1 VYNPASGY
9 IVTANNAAV
18 GPSFPVD
25 ITKDWDAGYR
35 ADRITHD
42 LKKLIDSGAKITS
55 RDMSKIDADTYDAN
69 AAALVP
75 ILKKA
80 PLDEGT
86 RTAVDL
92 LSHWNYHDDA
102 DSAAAAYFNIFW
114 RNLLHDAFARK
125 LPKGAVPVGGDRWFQ
140 VVGTLAKDDDSSW
153 WSDEKLGVESRDE
166 MFAYAAD
173 QAYHEAVRLM
183 GPDTSDW
190 RWGDIHTLE
199 VTNQSFGASGVAP
212 IEWLFN
218 RGPYELGGGS
228 SVVDAVGWDA
238 SQGYQVNWV
247 PSMRQVIDL
256 NDFDDSTWI
265 NLTGDSGHA
274 FNPHYVD
281 QTPFW
286 QHNRTRAWP
295 FSPDAVDEATQ
306 DTLTLT
312 PTGTQG

>member
-1 VYNPASGY
+1 
-9 IVTANNAAV
+9 
-18 GPSFPVD
+18 
-25 ITKDWDAGYR
+25 
-35 ADRITHD
+35 
-42 LKKLIDSGAKITS
+42 
-55 RDMSKIDADTYDAN
+55 
-69 AAALVP
+69 
-75 ILKKA
+75 
-80 PLDEGT
+80 
-86 RTAVDL
+86 
-92 LSHWNYHDDA
+92 
-102 DSAAAAYFNIFW
+102 
-114 RNLLHDAFARK
+114 
-125 LPKGAVPVGGDRWFQ
+125 VGGDRWFQ
-140 VVGTLAKDDDSSW
+140 VVGTLVKDGDSSW
-153 WSDEKLGVESRDE
+153 WSDEKLGVGSRDE

-183 GPDTSDW
+183 GPDTSQW

-199 VTNQSFGASGVAP
+199 VTNQSFGASGIAP

-281 QTPFW
+281 QTPLW

-295 FSPDAVDEATQ
+295 FTADAVDKATQ

-312 PTGTQG
+312 PTTTAS